1 MSRHDLLELTP
12 QALTALANAG
22 FVKRAQKDVAAGL
35 LPRIEESGDGEV
47 AAHFDDG
54 VSTRLPAGRT
64 LRDASCSCPASGM
77 CRHRVMLVLAYQAQT
92 QVQAPGQDSAPAPVA
107 DSQAPVQAP
116 AEVWTP
122 AEFDAAALAQVFSPS
137 VQAQAGELAA
147 QRPVIALLPGV
158 GEQQAPSARLPMCS
172 VRFFSRSSL
181 AHARCDCKQGSGC
194 AHVLL
199 AVWAYQQAGP
209 MAGDAPERM
218 VELQP
223 RTDAAQPTQAPRKLL
238 DSAAARS
245 AQQALEQLLAALW
258 LDGASQPLLA
268 LATRFEALRAQVQ
281 ALGWA
286 WVDDGLGEL
295 WQLLQAHQARSSR
308 FDAHRLLAVATEL
321 WARLRAAAHA
331 EGCAPDSAP
340 PLLSSQILGLGVK
353 GELALDHL
361 RLVSLGAAL
370 WRSETAEG
378 ASLLF
383 ADPDTQT
390 VTVLE
395 REWPLVDT
403 QNPGPTPTALL
414 QRRVAGFPLRQ
425 LASGQVITKTAVRR
439 ANGLIDIASSTRQT
453 GVMPLSPRSWDD
465 LTAPLKHHSLAT
477 LRQALE
483 SALPDFATPRQA
495 ATGAAAGTGGALH
508 VLASAQLR
516 LLEQAWDAGAQVLHA
531 KLATAEESGADAE
544 ERDVLHLALPHHA
557 AAPAAVDTLARA
569 LAGEWGPLRAVAG
582 SVRLQAGQ
590 LVMQP
595 LALLTAERGLALQAE
610 PGASTQQLTLAQ
622 GRPERGA
629 LQALTDACLDLLA
642 IWLRQGLRHQS
653 APALAR
659 AAEQATRLDQAGL
672 PHSAALMRQALAQLR
687 SSEHPALLASLG
699 ALSLLLQQPQSMQ

>member
-1 MSRHDLLELTP
+1 MSRQDLLELTS

-77 CRHRVMLVLAYQAQT
+77 CRHRVMLVLAYQAQAQT
-92 QVQAPGQDSAPAPVA
+92 AEQKHSAAQPTSSP
-107 DSQAPVQAP
+107 QMQ

-122 AEFDAAALAQVFSPS
+122 AEFSDEALAQVFTPS

-147 QRPVIALLPGV
+147 QRPVLALLPGV

-199 AVWAYQQAGP
+199 AVWAYRQAGP

-223 RTDAAQPTQAPRKLL
+223 RTDATQAAQPPRKLL
-238 DSAAARS
+238 DSTAAGN

-268 LATRFEALRAQVQ
+268 LAARFEALRAQVQ

-286 WVDDGLGEL
+286 WVDDGLNEL

-308 FDAHRLLAVATEL
+308 FDGRRLLAVAIEL

-331 EGCAPDSAP
+331 EGCAPDAAP
-340 PLLSSQILGLGVK
+340 PLLASQILGLGVK

-370 WRSETAEG
+370 WRSAHAEG
-378 ASLLF
+378 ACLLF

-395 REWPLVDT
+395 REWPLADDKGS
-403 QNPGPTPTALL
+403 GPAATALL
-414 QRRVAGFPLRQ
+414 HRRVAGFPLRQ
-425 LASGQVITKTAVRR
+425 LASGQVITKTAMRR
-439 ANGLIDIASSTRQT
+439 ANGLIDIGSGTRQT

-465 LTAPLKHHSLAT
+465 LAAPLKHGSLAT
-477 LRQALE
+477 LRQALA

-495 ATGAAAGTGGALH
+495 ANGAAAGSGGALH
-508 VLASAQLR
+508 VLASEPLQ
-516 LLEQAWDAGAQVLHA
+516 LLESSWDAGAQVLHA
-531 KLATAEESGADAE
+531 RLTTEGKDGVDAE
-544 ERDVLHLALPHHA
+544 YGEVLHLALPHHA

-595 LALLTAERGLALQAE
+595 LALLTAERGLALHAE
-610 PGASTQQLTLAQ
+610 PGAGPQQLTLAQ
-622 GRPERGA
+622 GRPADNA
-629 LQALTDACLDLLA
+629 LQALSDASLDLLA
-642 IWLRQGLRHQS
+642 LWLRQGLRHQS

-659 AAEQATRLDQAGL
+659 AAEQAQQLGLAGL
-672 PHSAALMRQALAQLR
+672 ARCASLMRQTLGQLS
-687 SSEHPALLASLG
+687 SSEHSALLSSLG
-699 ALSLLLQQPQSMQ
+699 ALGLLLQQS

>member
-1 MSRHDLLELTP
+1 MSRPDLLELTP

-35 LPRIEESGDGEV
+35 LPRIEMADDGEV
-47 AAHFDDG
+47 VAHFDDG
-54 VSTRLPAGRT
+54 VSTRLPPGRT
-64 LRDASCSCPASGM
+64 LRDASCTCPASGM
-77 CRHRVMLVLAYQAQT
+77 CRHRVMLVLAYQAQGKGP
-92 QVQAPGQDSAPAPVA
+92 APEQNSAPAPSSA
-107 DSQAPVQAP
+107 TQAQEPPQAE
-116 AEVWTP
+116 AWTP
-122 AEFDAAALAQVFSPS
+122 AEFDDAALAQVFSTS
-137 VQAQAGELAA
+137 VQAQASELAA

-158 GEQQAPSARLPMCS
+158 GVQQAPSARLPMCS

-209 MAGDAPERM
+209 MSADAPERM
-218 VELQP
+218 VELGQH
-223 RTDAAQPTQAPRKLL
+223 TDTPHPAPKLL

-245 AQQALEQLLAALW
+245 AQQALEQLLQALW

-286 WVDDGLGEL
+286 WVDDGLNEL

-308 FDAHRLLAVATEL
+308 FDAHRLLRVCTEL

-331 EGCAPDSAP
+331 ECCDRGDGAAP
-340 PLLSSQILGLGVK
+340 PVHASQILGLGVK

-390 VTVLE
+390 ITVLE
-395 REWPLVDT
+395 REWPLANSQT
-403 QNPGPTPTALL
+403 PGSAPTALL
-414 QRRVAGFPLRQ
+414 LRRVAGFPLRQ

-439 ANGLIDIASSTRQT
+439 ANGLIDMASGTRQT

-465 LTAPLKHHSLAT
+465 LAAPLKHTSLAT
-477 LRQALE
+477 LRQTLE
-483 SALPDFATPRQA
+483 LALPDFATPRQA
-495 ATGAAAGTGGALH
+495 ATGAAAGTGGTFH
-508 VLASAQLR
+508 VLASEQLQ
-516 LLEQAWDAGAQVLHA
+516 LLEHYWDAGAQVLHA
-531 KLATAEESGADAE
+531 KLKTEAEDESPTTL
-544 ERDVLHLALPHHA
+544 LHLALPHHA
-557 AAPAAVDTLARA
+557 AAATAVDTLARA
-569 LAGEWGPLRAVAG
+569 LTGEWGPLRAIAG

-590 LVMQP
+590 LVMLP

-610 PGASTQQLTLAQ
+610 PGAGPQQLALAQ
-622 GRPERGA
+622 GSPERGA
-629 LQALTDACLDLLA
+629 MEALTTASLDLLTL
-642 IWLRQGLRHQS
+642 WLRQGLRHQS
-653 APALAR
+653 TAGLTR
-659 AAEQATRLDQAGL
+659 GAEQARRLGQAGL
-672 PHSAALMRQALAQLR
+672 SRSANLMQQALDKLQA
-687 SSEHPALLASLG
+687 SEHSTLLARLG
-699 ALSLLLQQPQSMQ
+699 ALSLLLQQPQ

>member
-1 MSRHDLLELTP
+1 MSRPDLLELTP

-35 LPRIEESGDGEV
+35 LPRIEAADDGEV

-54 VSTRLPAGRT
+54 VSTRLPPGRT
-64 LRDASCSCPASGM
+64 LRDASCTCPASGM
-77 CRHRVMLVLAYQAQT
+77 CRHRVMLVLAYQAQA
-92 QVQAPGQDSAPAPVA
+92 QAPEQDSAPASGSA
-107 DSQAPVQAP
+107 TQAQEPLQ

-122 AEFDAAALAQVFSPS
+122 AEFDDAALTQVFSPS

-158 GEQQAPSARLPMCS
+158 GEQQPPSARLPMCS

-194 AHVLL
+194 AHVLM
-199 AVWAYQQAGP
+199 AVWAYQQTGP
-209 MAGDAPERM
+209 MTADAPERM
-218 VELQP
+218 VELGP
-223 RTDAAQPTQAPRKLL
+223 RLGSATAPAPQARKLL
-238 DSAAARS
+238 DSEAARS
-245 AQQALEQLLAALW
+245 AQQALDQLLAALW

-268 LATRFEALRAQVQ
+268 LAARFEALRTQVQ

-286 WVDDGLGEL
+286 WVDDGLHEL

-331 EGCAPDSAP
+331 EGCQPDAAP
-340 PLLSSQILGLGVK
+340 PLLASQILGLGVK

-395 REWPLVDT
+395 REWPLADDNNT
-403 QNPGPTPTALL
+403 GPAATALL
-414 QRRVAGFPLRQ
+414 HRRVAGFPLRQ

-439 ANGLIDIASSTRQT
+439 ANGLIDIGASTRQT

-465 LTAPLKHHSLAT
+465 LAAPLKHHSLAT

-508 VLASAQLR
+508 VLASEQLR

-531 KLATAEESGADAE
+531 KLATGEEAGADAE
-544 ERDVLHLALPHHA
+544 ERHVLHLALPHHA

-582 SVRLQAGQ
+582 SVQLQAGQ

-595 LALLTAERGLALQAE
+595 LALLTVERGLALQAE
-610 PGASTQQLTLAQ
+610 PGAGPQQLPLAQ
-622 GRPERGA
+622 GSPERGA
-629 LQALTDACLDLLA
+629 LQALTASSLDMLA
-642 IWLRQGLRHQS
+642 VWLRQGLRHQS
-653 APALAR
+653 ASGLVR
-659 AAEQATRLDQAGL
+659 GGEQARQLSQAGL
-672 PHSAALMRQALAQLR
+672 PRCAALMQEALNKLR
-687 SSEHPALLASLG
+687 DSEHPTLLASLG
-699 ALSLLLQQPQSMQ
+699 ALTLLLQDQK